1 MEWQDLLCIGLGCT
15 HLQVA
20 NGSIE
25 WIIAQASLLVQE
37 FTRFAIGRRCKESI
51 VEALLQLL
59 QKEEEEGGE
68 GGISWSR

>member
-1 MEWQDLLCIGLGCT
+1 MKVQGIYRKKEESLS

-25 WIIAQASLLVQE
+25 GIVAQASFFVQE
-37 FTRFAIGRRCKESI
+37 LARLAVGGWCEESI

-59 QKEEEEGGE
+59 Q
-68 GGISWSR
+68 